1 MFNKLSKE
9 VMIIENISNWRELQ
23 DNVYIFVNDLE
34 ELAKQYINEIYR

>member
-9 VMIIENISNWRELQ
+9 VMIIENISNWREPQ